1 MDATGAPIEMSNWGA
16 PYRTQGVLASDILG
30 AVPGGG
36 TARKSATSF
45 ATPVVSGDIG
55 LALSLQL
62 QRGQTPDPHGVA
74 RLVLETA
81 HPCVEGGDDD
91 CRKYLA
97 GRINLPAL
105 LRSIQTGEPK
115 MTEVVAMSDTD
126 RAIET
131 GLAGPALLDAAPIA
145 RPPADLTTPGLVGLG
160 LPPGPPAGLPA
171 QVRMSDAGI
180 AQLRDLVTPSHGC
193 SCGGK
198 CAGGKDCGCGAGGAK
213 AAPTLV
219 YALGT
224 IGFDFPSEARR
235 DSLLQ
240 SVLPEPSI
248 AAQGIEFSEH
258 LLRFFDQNPF
268 EAEAVTWTL
277 NLDATP
283 VYAILPAGAYAAAA
297 YDRLRESLRGQR
309 LAAQSAAQGRPAKD
323 GVDLVSLP
331 GHIVGTVRLLSGQ
344 VVPAVVPAVR
354 GMHSWSISALLGSV
368 LGERPDAKRDQ
379 ADYDSRASGLGD
391 FLSRIYFDLRNLGVT
406 PEDRA
411 LNYAATN
418 AFQARQV
425 VEAATVQGL
434 DLERITVH
442 KSPICRPDS
451 DCYDVEVTF
460 FNPDNTN
467 VASRVFRF
475 TVDVSDV
482 IPVTIGAVRQ
492 WTRRG

>member
-1 MDATGAPIEMSNWGA
+1 
-16 PYRTQGVLASDILG
+16 
-30 AVPGGG
+30 
-36 TARKSATSF
+36 
-45 ATPVVSGDIG
+45 
-55 LALSLQL
+55 
-62 QRGQTPDPHGVA
+62 
-74 RLVLETA
+74 
-81 HPCVEGGDDD
+81 
-91 CRKYLA
+91 
-97 GRINLPAL
+97 
-105 LRSIQTGEPK
+105 

-145 RPPADLTTPGLVGLG
+145 RPPADLATPGLVGLG

-224 IGFDFPSEARR
+224 IGFDFP
-235 DSLLQ
+235 LLQ
-240 SVLPEPSI
+240 SALPEPSI

-277 NLDATP
+277 NRRHAGLRH
-283 VYAILPAGAYAAAA
+283 PAGRSLCGGGSRCASYCVAALGGAIGGARAA
-297 YDRLRESLRGQR
+297 GEGRRRPRLPPRPHCRDR
-309 LAAQSAAQGRPAKD
+309 AALVRASRPGRRA
-323 GVDLVSLP
+323 GGAGHAFVVDLRP
-331 GHIVGTVRLLSGQ
+331 PRLG
-344 VVPAVVPAVR
+344 ARRATR
-354 GMHSWSISALLGSV
+354 C
-368 LGERPDAKRDQ
+368 Q
-379 ADYDSRASGLGD
+379 ARRRRTTIFAASGLGD

-442 KSPICRPDS
+442 KSSICRPDFGLLRRRG
-451 DCYDVEVTF
+451 DVLQSGQHQCGEPGVPLHRRRERRHSGHHRRRAPMDPPGVRARTQV
-460 FNPDNTN
+460 NC
-467 VASRVFRF
+467 VASPALQP
-475 TVDVSDV
+475 TEH
-482 IPVTIGAVRQ
+482 
-492 WTRRG
+492 